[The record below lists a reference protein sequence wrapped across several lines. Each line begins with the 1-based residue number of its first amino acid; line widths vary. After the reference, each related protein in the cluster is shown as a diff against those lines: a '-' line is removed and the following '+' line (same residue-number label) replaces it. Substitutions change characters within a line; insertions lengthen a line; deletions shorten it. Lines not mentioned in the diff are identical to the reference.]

1 MANPSTSVESTAGGA
16 IALKPLSHSNNADS
30 SSVQLVA
37 GDHNHNHNH
46 NHDHDHEHE
55 HSTATSNTEHV
66 AELSNWKFLV
76 IILSVGGVGFLS
88 SFVSGLLTVG
98 LPRTAEDI
106 GLSEDLVF
114 W

>member
-37 GDHNHNHNH
+37 GDHIHN
-46 NHDHDHEHE
+46 HEHE
-55 HSTATSNTEHV
+55 HSTATSSTEHHM
-66 AELSNWKFLV
+66 AELSNWNFLG

-106 GLSEDLVF
+106 GLSGDLVF

>member
-37 GDHNHNHNH
+37 GDHNHNH
-46 NHDHDHEHE
+46 E

-66 AELSNWKFLV
+66 AELSNWNFLV

>member
-1 MANPSTSVESTAGGA
+1 MANPSTSVESTPGGTV
-16 IALKPLSHSNNADS
+16 ALKPLSHSNNADS
-30 SSVQLVA
+30 SSAQQLVSS
-37 GDHNHNHNH
+37 DHNYNNH
-46 NHDHDHEHE
+46 HD
-55 HSTATSNTEHV
+55 HSTASSSTDDVTEI
-66 AELSNWKFLV
+66 SNWKFLV

-106 GLSEDLVF
+106 GLSDDLIF

>member
-1 MANPSTSVESTAGGA
+1 MANPSTSVESTLGGA
-16 IALKPLSHSNNADS
+16 VALKPLSHSNNADGS
-30 SSVQLVA
+30 GVQQLVS
-37 GDHNHNHNH
+37 DNHNHNH
-46 NHDHDHEHE
+46 HHE
-55 HSTATSNTEHV
+55 HSTASSSTEHV
-66 AELSNWKFLV
+66 AEISNWKFFG

-106 GLSEDLVF
+106 GLSDDLIF

>member
-1 MANPSTSVESTAGGA
+1 MGNHSTSVESTAGGA
-16 IALKPLSHSNNADS
+16 VALKPLSHSNNEDKMH
-30 SSVQLVA
+30 LVA
-37 GDHNHNHNH
+37 GDHNLDLNPNHN
-46 NHDHDHEHE
+46 HE
-55 HSTATSNTEHV
+55 HSTAGSSTDHE
-66 AELSNWKFLV
+66 AEISNWKFLV